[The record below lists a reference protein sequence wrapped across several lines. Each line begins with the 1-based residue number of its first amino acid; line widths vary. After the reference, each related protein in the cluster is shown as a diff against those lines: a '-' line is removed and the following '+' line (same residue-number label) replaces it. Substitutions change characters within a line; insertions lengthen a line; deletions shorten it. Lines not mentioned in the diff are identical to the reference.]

1 MSLVVAY
8 KFQCFTKLGYNFTP
22 NLHVS
27 CDAPYVKN
35 RQHLKLFDPMHFLEI
50 EACVKDKNAA
60 CYLFTLDK
68 DLTLFAENLIHANY
82 NNLRV
87 KIYKFKFS

>member
-1 MSLVVAY
+1 
-8 KFQCFTKLGYNFTP
+8 
-22 NLHVS
+22 
-27 CDAPYVKN
+27 
-35 RQHLKLFDPMHFLEI
+35 MHFLEI

>member
-1 MSLVVAY
+1 ML
-8 KFQCFTKLGYNFTP
+8 
-22 NLHVS
+22 
-27 CDAPYVKN
+27 
-35 RQHLKLFDPMHFLEI
+35 LKLFDPMHFLEI

-87 KIYKFKFS
+87 KIYTQIRRVFSRVYFYTSVSRVFFSWNLRAIIMVDFHA